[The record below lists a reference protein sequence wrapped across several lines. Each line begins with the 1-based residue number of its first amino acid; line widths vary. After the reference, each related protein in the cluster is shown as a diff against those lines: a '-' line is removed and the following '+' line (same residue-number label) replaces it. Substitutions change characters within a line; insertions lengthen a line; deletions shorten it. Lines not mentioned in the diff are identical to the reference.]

1 MIFDYLKREEKRREE
16 RRKKKRKGQSSK
28 PEGLTLTNPDIG
40 IVITDSGQEHF

>member
-1 MIFDYLKREEKRREE
+1 MRREEKRREE
-16 RRKKKRKGQSSK
+16 KRGEKKKRKGQSSK